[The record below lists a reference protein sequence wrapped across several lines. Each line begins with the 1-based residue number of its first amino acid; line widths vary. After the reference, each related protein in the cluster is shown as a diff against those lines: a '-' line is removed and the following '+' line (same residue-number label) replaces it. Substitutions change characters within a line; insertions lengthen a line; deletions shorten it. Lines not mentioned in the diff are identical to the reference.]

1 MRAQLSVLLL
11 ILAQLAGAQVSDTS
25 RSAAGAKV
33 SGMVRDSIARGPLAG
48 ATVQLIAAE
57 DQASFART
65 AVTDSSGIF
74 VIHGVPDGRYLLGF
88 FHPMLD
94 SLGVEAPATEVRVV
108 GGKPVRADLAIPSA
122 ARLRSAI
129 CGKRSGPDSAAVV
142 VGVVRDARDGMPLS
156 GVAVTGEWL
165 ELTFMKGGMVRR
177 VPRLVATTG
186 ENGWFAMCNVPSA
199 GTMTLMAGRGAD
211 STDLIELQVPAEGF
225 LRRELFIAP
234 SKVVVIPGDTAK
246 RPDSLTLAPRRI
258 RVGDGR
264 VSGTVI
270 AAIGG
275 KPLGGA
281 LVRIADGPETRAN
294 DRGEWTITDAPAG
307 TRMLEVRAV
316 GFYPDRR
323 KVDVIAGAPPV
334 RVALSTLQAVLDT
347 VRIVASRVR
356 GRDISG
362 FYDRKRS
369 AMGRYLTPEDIS
381 RRASLLTSD
390 IFRMVP
396 GLSLERD
403 SLGQSVLLMRGAWGL
418 CAPDI
423 WVDGMYMNLTAEDID
438 NWLRPKEIAGIE
450 VYPSGTAPPQFQR
463 GMSGCG
469 SIVFWRK

>member
-1 MRAQLSVLLL
+1 MRILSFALLL
-11 ILAQLAGAQVSDTS
+11 SLPRIADAQVTDTS
-25 RSAAGAKV
+25 LAAGTTV
-33 SGMVRDSIARGPLAG
+33 SGMVRDSIANGPLAG
-48 ATVQLIAAE
+48 ATVQLVGTE
-57 DQASFART
+57 NRASFART
-65 AVTDSSGIF
+65 VVSDASGIF
-74 VIHGVPDGRYLLGF
+74 VIRDVPDGRYMLGF

-108 GGKPVRADLAIPSA
+108 GGKPARADLAIPSA
-122 ARLRSAI
+122 ARLRTAI
-129 CGKRSGPDSAAVV
+129 CGRRSGPDSAAVV
-142 VGVVRDARDGMPLS
+142 VGVVRDARDGTPLS

-165 ELTFMKGGMVRR
+165 ELTFMKGGMVRS
-177 VPRLVATTG
+177 VPHLVATTG

-199 GTMTLMAGRGAD
+199 GTMTLIASRGAD
-211 STDLIELQVPAEGF
+211 STDVIEVIVPAEGF
-225 LRRELFIAP
+225 IRRELYLAP
-234 SKVVVIPGDTAK
+234 ANVVVTTADIDK
-246 RPDSLTLAPRRI
+246 RPDSLAVAPRRI
-258 RVGDGR
+258 RTGDGTVR
-264 VSGTVI
+264 GTVV
-270 AAIGG
+270 AAVGG

-281 LVRIADGPETRAN
+281 LVHIVDGPQTRAN
-294 DRGEWTITDAPAG
+294 DRGEWAITDAPGG

-369 AMGRYLTPEDIS
+369 AMGRYLTPDDIS
-381 RRASLLTSD
+381 RRAGLLTSD

-396 GLSLERD
+396 GVSLERD
-403 SLGQSVLLMRGAWGL
+403 SLGQSVLLMRGAWGP
-418 CAPDI
+418 CTPDI

-438 NWLRPKEIAGIE
+438 DWLRPKEIAGIE
-450 VYPSGTAPPQFQR
+450 VYPSGTVPPQFQR